1 MKAKST
7 TSARKPAA
15 KPSAKRAA
23 KPAAKSTV
31 KSAMNSAVNSAVSS
45 AMNSAMSSATRAVG
59 KSAPFDAVGG
69 LTKSLRSLAGQV
81 VGMAGAAVDTSLHAA
96 SGLFPH
102 GVAST
107 KAMVKAGSFLRDM
120 REAAGIPLED
130 LGKAVDLKDPSLL
143 ELAENGKMALPF
155 EVILRLASVLARNDP
170 VPFVMNLTKA
180 YSPGLWKILETLGI
194 GRLVEHAG
202 REHEFISIYRARD
215 EARKLT
221 DEEFAR
227 VRKFVET
234 AFDMA
239 LEFNREAKAAANRK
253 AAPKRAAKGQAN
265 AEE

>member
-1 MKAKST
+1 MKPKSPNSGRQSKAESAGGAKQQPT
-7 TSARKPAA
+7 AL
-15 KPSAKRAA
+15 
-23 KPAAKSTV
+23 
-31 KSAMNSAVNSAVSS
+31 
-45 AMNSAMSSATRAVG
+45 
-59 KSAPFDAVGG
+59 DAVGS
-69 LTKSLRSLAGQV
+69 LTQSLRSLTEQM
-81 VGMAGAAVDTSLHAA
+81 VGMAGAAVDTSLAA
-96 SGLFPH
+96 ATGLFPH

-107 KAMVKAGSFLRDM
+107 KALVKAGGFLREM
-120 REAAGIPLED
+120 REAAGIPLDD
-130 LGKAVDLKDPSLL
+130 LGQAINLKDSALL

-155 EVILRLASVLARNDP
+155 EVILRLAAVLARNDP

-180 YSPGLWKILETLGI
+180 HSPAMWQILESFGV

-239 LEFNREAKAAANRK
+239 LEFNREAKAASETKASTRRK
-253 AAPKRAAKGQAN
+253 AATHKAAD
-265 AEE
+265 